1 MVGQDDHHDL
11 VHGREDEPNLAK
23 PSLHAAR
30 EAGNLIPTP
39 TTIAVARHDSLL
51 RRSHTIR
58 RSGTM
63 WMPVCPRA
71 LCRRCHWE
79 GWTGKT
85 DWLAE
90 TILNTHPV
98 IPGDRAALFRP
109 KMLKAP
115 PRIDDILIS
124 CTPSV
129 RRRSGTVCLPLGHT
143 LRL

>member
-1 MVGQDDHHDL
+1 
-11 VHGREDEPNLAK
+11 
-23 PSLHAAR
+23 
-30 EAGNLIPTP
+30 
-39 TTIAVARHDSLL
+39 
-51 RRSHTIR
+51 
-58 RSGTM
+58 M

-124 CTPSV
+124 CTFFLRPRLRSPALKV
-129 RRRSGTVCLPLGHT
+129 RLFVAYTMGSTSRPDP
-143 LRL
+143 